1 MNSEIW
7 QTLSRLSCT
16 HLSDAMDRLGIAGQ
30 CAGLMPLDRGFRM
43 VGQAWTLRYGPVG
56 QDVGTVGDY
65 IDDIEA
71 GIVVALDN
79 GGRTDVTV
87 WGDLLTYTA
96 SRRSVAGT
104 AIDGVC
110 RDLDRALE
118 LKYPIF
124 SRGNWMR
131 TGKDRVRV
139 EAIQVPISL
148 GGIRVEPGDW
158 ICGDI
163 DGLVSI
169 PNRRVNDV
177 IAAALEVNDA
187 ECKILAAV
195 ESGASLRKARHHF
208 GYHRLQTR
216 R

>member
-1 MNSEIW
+1 MNSETR
-7 QTLSRLSCT
+7 QRLSGLSCT

-65 IDDIEA
+65 IDDIDA
-71 GIVVALDN
+71 GIVIALDN
-79 GGRTDVTV
+79 GGRTDVKV

-110 RDLDRALE
+110 RDLDRSLE
-118 LKYPIF
+118 LNYPIF
-124 SRGNWMR
+124 SRGNWVR

-139 EAIQVPISL
+139 EAIQIPISL

-177 IAAALEVNDA
+177 VAAALEVNDA

-195 ESGASLRKARHHF
+195 KRGESLRKARQDF